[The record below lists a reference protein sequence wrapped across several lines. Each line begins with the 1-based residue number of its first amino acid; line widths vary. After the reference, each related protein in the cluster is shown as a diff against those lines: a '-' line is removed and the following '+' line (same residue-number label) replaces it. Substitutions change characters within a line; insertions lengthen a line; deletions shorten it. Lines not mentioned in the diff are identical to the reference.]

1 MKAEGPRASVNL
13 LLCGFMSWRI
23 PDLESAFWWV
33 GPILD
38 KAGYSVWHDLW
49 LVMAF

>member
-1 MKAEGPRASVNL
+1 MKTEVPRASVNL
-13 LLCGFMSWRI
+13 MLCGFMSWGI

-38 KAGYSVWHDLW
+38 KAGYNVWHDLW